1 MKGNQI
7 QLRSLRLSDS
17 QLLYEWINNRE
28 LVNCN
33 APYRPIS
40 EAEHNAWFESVI
52 IKRTDISIFIIEDLA
67 NKCAIGSCQLLN
79 INSVFCSAEMQIRIG
94 ESNSWNKGIGSEAIR
109 LLSEFG
115 FRDLNLHRIYLH
127 VFATNSRAIRVYEKN
142 KFVREGILRQAA
154 YINNE
159 FVDVVC
165 MGLLKRD
172 YE

>member
-17 QLLYEWINNRE
+17 QLFYEWINNRE
-28 LVNCN
+28 LVNFN
-33 APYRPIS
+33 APYRPVS
-40 EAEHNAWFESVI
+40 EAEHRAWFESVI
-52 IKRTDISIFIIEDLA
+52 IKRTDLSIFIIEDLA

-79 INSVFCSAEMQIRIG
+79 INPVFRSAEMQIRIG
-94 ESNSWNKGIGSEAIR
+94 ESNSWNKGIGTEAIR
-109 LLSEFG
+109 LLCEFG

-127 VFATNSRAIRVYEKN
+127 VFSTNDRAIRVYEKN

-154 YINNE
+154 YINHE

-165 MGLLKRD
+165 MGLLKNE